1 MKNGMYRIIS
11 VLTVFGVLFLGHVTS
26 AFAEDVAISGIN
38 NLRSIGAGLAIGLA
52 VLGGATGQGKCVTA
66 MLETYGRNPS
76 VGGKLTAPFFVG
88 LALIESLVI
97 LGFVIAYFSLSN

>member
-1 MKNGMYRIIS
+1 MKNAMYRAAGS
-11 VLTVFGVLFLGHVTS
+11 VALFSGLFFSNV
-26 AFAEDVAISGIN
+26 APALAEEVAITGI
-38 NLRSIGAGLAIGLA
+38 NLRSIGAALAIGLA
-52 VLGGATGQGKCVTA
+52 VLGGATAQGKCVSS